1 MAGEVSIM
9 MKLYGAPGCG
19 SAIVEMMFVLAGEQY
34 RWINVEGFDEPGPQR
49 DALLELNPL
58 GQVPTLKL
66 DDGSILTE
74 TAAIA
79 LNLLDSHPEL
89 APPAGSSERQRFHH
103 LLIWLV
109 ANVYPTFTYGDY
121 PDRWTQSGAEELRD
135 STNRYRQQLYL
146 WLESQLGHGPY
157 VFGDQISLLD
167 TYLAAMISW
176 RPRQA
181 WFEQNTPK
189 LYAVAQVVRAR
200 EELHEIL
207 SRNEL

>member
-1 MAGEVSIM
+1 M

-34 RWINVEGFDEPGPQR
+34 RWVNVEGFDAPGPQR

-66 DDGSILTE
+66 DDGTVVTE

-79 LNLLDSHPEL
+79 LMLLDAHPEL
-89 APPAGSSERQRFHH
+89 APPVGSAERQRFHR

-121 PDRWTQSGAEELRD
+121 PERWTSGSALELRD

-146 WLESQLGHGPY
+146 WLESQLGAGPY
-157 VFGDQISLLD
+157 VFGDHISLLD

-181 WFEQNTPK
+181 WFEKNTPK
-189 LYAVAQVVRAR
+189 MYAIALKVRER
-200 EELHEIL
+200 EDLQEII

>member
-1 MAGEVSIM
+1 M

-34 RWINVEGFDEPGPQR
+34 RWVNVEGFDAPGPQR

-66 DDGSILTE
+66 DDGTVVTE

-79 LNLLDSHPEL
+79 LMLLDAHPEL
-89 APPAGSSERQRFHH
+89 APPVGSAERPRFHR

-121 PDRWTQSGAEELRD
+121 PERWTSGSALELRD

-146 WLESQLGHGPY
+146 WLESQFGAGPY
-157 VFGDQISLLD
+157 VFGDHISLLD

-189 LYAVAQVVRAR
+189 MYAIALKVRER
-200 EELHEIL
+200 EDLQEII

>member
-1 MAGEVSIM
+1 M

-34 RWINVEGFDEPGPQR
+34 RWVNVEGFDAPGPQR

-66 DDGSILTE
+66 ADGTVVTE

-79 LNLLDSHPEL
+79 LMLLDAHPEL
-89 APPAGSSERQRFHH
+89 APPVGSAERPRFHR

-121 PDRWTQSGAEELRD
+121 PERWTSGSALELRD

-146 WLESQLGHGPY
+146 WLESQLGAGPY
-157 VFGDQISLLD
+157 VFGDHISLLD

-189 LYAVAQVVRAR
+189 MYAIALKVRER
-200 EELHEIL
+200 EDLQEII

>member
-1 MAGEVSIM
+1 M

-34 RWINVEGFDEPGPQR
+34 RWVNVEGFDAPGPQR

-66 DDGSILTE
+66 DDGTVVTE

-79 LNLLDSHPEL
+79 LMLLDAHPEL
-89 APPAGSSERQRFHH
+89 APPVGSAERQRFHR

-121 PDRWTQSGAEELRD
+121 PERWMSGSALELRD

-146 WLESQLGHGPY
+146 WLESQLGAGPY
-157 VFGDQISLLD
+157 VFGDHISLLD

-189 LYAVAQVVRAR
+189 MYAIALKVRER
-200 EELHEIL
+200 EDLQEII

>member
-1 MAGEVSIM
+1 M

-19 SAIVEMMFVLAGEQY
+19 SAIVEMMFVLAEEQY
-34 RWINVEGFDEPGPQR
+34 RWVNVEGFDAPGPQR

-66 DDGSILTE
+66 DDGTVVTE

-79 LNLLDSHPEL
+79 LMLLDAHPEL
-89 APPAGSSERQRFHH
+89 APPVGSAERPRFHR

-121 PDRWTQSGAEELRD
+121 PERWTSGSALELRD
-135 STNRYRQQLYL
+135 RTNRYRQQLYL
-146 WLESQLGHGPY
+146 WLESQLGAGPY
-157 VFGDQISLLD
+157 VFGDHISLLD

-189 LYAVAQVVRAR
+189 MYAIALKVRER
-200 EELHEIL
+200 EDLQEII

>member
-1 MAGEVSIM
+1 M

-34 RWINVEGFDEPGPQR
+34 RWVNVEGFDAPGPQR

-66 DDGSILTE
+66 DDGTVVTE

-79 LNLLDSHPEL
+79 LMLLDAHPEL
-89 APPAGSSERQRFHH
+89 APPVGSAERPRFHR

-121 PDRWTQSGAEELRD
+121 PERWTSGSALELRD

-146 WLESQLGHGPY
+146 WLESQLGAGPY
-157 VFGDQISLLD
+157 VFGDHISLLD

-189 LYAVAQVVRAR
+189 MYAIALKVRER
-200 EELHEIL
+200 EDLQEII